1 MENFDY
7 FDALKE
13 SLEQAVDYTKGD
25 KSRCRTVVRETPI
38 PAYKADDVARTRKE
52 LKLSQRG
59 LATAL
64 GVSPRTVEH
73 RLVLHNGCSICLN
86 VITRWWSAWWLAEIE
101 FLSTGYDIA
110 LTAISCTLKVTQ

>member
-38 PAYKADDVARTRKE
+38 PAYKAGCGPDTQGTKTFPERTC
-52 LKLSQRG
+52 
-59 LATAL
+59 
-64 GVSPRTVEH
+64 
-73 RLVLHNGCSICLN
+73 NG
-86 VITRWWSAWWLAEIE
+86 AWCFSEN
-101 FLSTGYDIA
+101 S
-110 LTAISCTLKVTQ
+110 

>member
-64 GVSPRTVEH
+64 GVSPRTVESVGGH
-73 RLVLHNGCSICLN
+73 GKNAPSGAAQRLLYLFECDHTLVERLVA
-86 VITRWWSAWWLAEIE
+86 R
-101 FLSTGYDIA
+101 
-110 LTAISCTLKVTQ
+110 